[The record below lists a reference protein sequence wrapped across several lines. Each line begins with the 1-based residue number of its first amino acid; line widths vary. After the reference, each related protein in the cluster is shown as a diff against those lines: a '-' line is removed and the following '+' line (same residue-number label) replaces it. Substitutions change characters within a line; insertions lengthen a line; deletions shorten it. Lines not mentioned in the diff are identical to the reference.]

1 MSMTDPVA
9 DMLTR
14 IRNIVR
20 IRGGNV
26 KIPYSKLKFQLAKI
40 MEAEGYLKSVQIPEE
55 DFIKEFTVEIR
66 YLSDNRP
73 VITDLQRISKP
84 GLRVYRGS
92 KNIPRILGNLGIAIL
107 STPLGLMT
115 DAEARKKKVGG
126 ELLCKIW

>member
-1 MSMTDPVA
+1 MSMTDPIA

-14 IRNIVR
+14 IRNIGR
-20 IRGGNV
+20 IRGEKV

-55 DFIKEFTVEIR
+55 NLIKEFIVEIQ
-66 YLSDNRP
+66 YQADNKP
-73 VITDLQRISKP
+73 LITDLQRISKP
-84 GLRVYRGS
+84 GLRVYRGA
-92 KNIPRILGNLGIAIL
+92 KNIPRILDNLGIAIV